1 MHTMNRQKGKTA
13 LILLVAVLCVIVLL
27 GIRGTR
33 KTIDKTV
40 PARVYEDN
48 GTTYAPSSITISGT
62 LKKTWSS
69 TSFVGTFAMDGYEP
83 SCRDGVEAK
92 INWGDNEYPILTFF
106 YAGNFSQLD
115 VKSIDLLS
123 VQLVYGDPVET
134 RGKWGDKYYRS
145 INPLPPSL
153 SIQGNILS
161 VDFMNALENLTI
173 TITDEQG
180 TVIME
185 DNISGETGECI
196 TIILNNESTGR
207 FYVKLE
213 HQLGW
218 LMGEFIIQNN

>member
-1 MHTMNRQKGKTA
+1 MNRQKGKTA
-13 LILLVAVLCVIVLL
+13 LILLVAVLCAIVLL

-115 VKSIDLLS
+115 VESIDI
-123 VQLVYGDPVET
+123 
-134 RGKWGDKYYRS
+134 DKDMDRMMVTLNDGTIIASENYF
-145 INPLPPSL
+145 LPPK
-153 SIQGNILS
+153 
-161 VDFMNALENLTI
+161 NAERQLTQNLPCRIRYRRQRTGPRTLNPRTI
-173 TITDEQG
+173 SHR
-180 TVIME
+180 VPAAF
-185 DNISGETGECI
+185 SA
-196 TIILNNESTGR
+196 LTGR
-207 FYVKLE
+207 KQAPASQTFASADAK
-213 HQLGW
+213 
-218 LMGEFIIQNN
+218 

>member
-1 MHTMNRQKGKTA
+1 MNRQKGKTA

-27 GIRGTR
+27 VIRGTR

-115 VKSIDLLS
+115 VKSIDI
-123 VQLVYGDPVET
+123 
-134 RGKWGDKYYRS
+134 DK
-145 INPLPPSL
+145 
-153 SIQGNILS
+153 
-161 VDFMNALENLTI
+161 DMNRMMVTLN
-173 TITDEQG
+173 DG
-180 TVIME
+180 
-185 DNISGETGECI
+185 
-196 TIILNNESTGR
+196 TIIVSENY
-207 FYVKLE
+207 YVPTE
-213 HQLGW
+213 AMNG
-218 LMGEFIIQNN
+218 N

>member
-1 MHTMNRQKGKTA
+1 MNRQKGKTA

-40 PARVYEDN
+40 PARVCEDN
-48 GTTYAPSSITISGT
+48 RTTYAPSSITISGT

-115 VKSIDLLS
+115 VKSIDI
-123 VQLVYGDPVET
+123 
-134 RGKWGDKYYRS
+134 DK
-145 INPLPPSL
+145 
-153 SIQGNILS
+153 
-161 VDFMNALENLTI
+161 DMNRMMVTLN
-173 TITDEQG
+173 DG
-180 TVIME
+180 
-185 DNISGETGECI
+185 
-196 TIILNNESTGR
+196 TIIVSENY
-207 FYVKLE
+207 YVPTE
-213 HQLGW
+213 AMNG
-218 LMGEFIIQNN
+218 N